1 MMILQFVIV
10 ISTIFGMEPS
20 RKEFLKSIMT
30 HTVWIILNHVT
41 IKHAY
46 NKVQIWNLYKASRQ
60 ILLETKKMISDI
72 F

>member
-46 NKVQIWNLYKASRQ
+46 NKVQI
-60 ILLETKKMISDI
+60 
-72 F
+72 